1 MALECK
7 RTERPFL
14 IAGTIFKKINAGIED
29 MFELFFSNFASH
41 IVVPYNHYLTSVDMS
56 EHKNEDKKVVLS
68 GIRATGNLHLVII
81 TVP

>member
-1 MALECK
+1 
-7 RTERPFL
+7 
-14 IAGTIFKKINAGIED
+14 

-68 GIRATGNLHLVII
+68 GIRALPAISIWVII